1 MCSARVSEFFKF
13 PTLSFSP
20 SPPLAMPEHL
30 GCRGFL
36 LLGNDVLNDGLRH
49 GTMWCWVDRMGI
61 GTWWKVGGNHISWDL
76 FFRWCFTFLPVLNQH
91 VSPPFRRICSTSL
104 QASNKQIHASHLRE
118 ALYWWRI
125 HKRFWTIR
133 VAIKSILT
141 CWREMQCITT
151 CQKKNM
157 AFFGAVGS
165 EFPFASMD
173 FREKGSSI
181 WWDCL
186 FFSNFRLMKYV
197 SARQMLFLSFIFHMM
212 NDTCSGYD
220 SRKIGPSKWSF
231 LILSM
236 VRNLCRLFF
245 GPLYIT

>member
-20 SPPLAMPEHL
+20 SPLWAMPEHL

-49 GTMWCWVDRMGI
+49 GTMWCWVDSVGI

-76 FFRWCFTFLPVLNQH
+76 FFRWCFTFLPVLKSTCFPHHFGEYVLLLSKHRTSKSTYLIYGKPFIEVSTKGFEQSELPSRVFWNAEEKCNALRH
-91 VSPPFRRICSTSL
+91 V
-104 QASNKQIHASHLRE
+104 K
-118 ALYWWRI
+118 
-125 HKRFWTIR
+125 
-133 VAIKSILT
+133 KS
-141 CWREMQCITT
+141 
-151 CQKKNM
+151 M

-220 SRKIGPSKWSF
+220 SKKIGPSK
-231 LILSM
+231 
-236 VRNLCRLFF
+236 
-245 GPLYIT
+245 